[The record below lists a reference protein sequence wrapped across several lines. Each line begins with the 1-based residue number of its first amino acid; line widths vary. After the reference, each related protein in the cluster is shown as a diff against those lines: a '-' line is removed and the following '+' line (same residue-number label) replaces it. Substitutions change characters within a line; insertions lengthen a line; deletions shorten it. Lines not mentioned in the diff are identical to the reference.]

1 MDIKSLYTLE
11 AHESGSEMN
20 IISPID
26 GKPTECFLT
35 VSGVDSRAWREAEL
49 AGKRK
54 IVDLVKGGDFDE
66 AKHAEIIANTLAS
79 AVTGWR
85 GFDDKGKPL
94 DFDRAFLA
102 DLLVNSPS
110 IGDQV
115 DSFVATRSNFTKG

>member
-35 VSGVDSRAWREAEL
+35 VSGVDSRAWREA
-49 AGKRK
+49 R
-54 IVDLVKGGDFDE
+54 LVFE
-66 AKHAEIIANTLAS
+66 REIIKLNNAS
-79 AVTGWR
+79 ESERALLIATAQAAAVIGWR
-85 GFDDKGKPL
+85 GFDNEGKPL
-94 DFDRAFLA
+94 DFDRAFLTE
-102 DLLVNSPS
+102 LLVESPS

-115 DSFVATRSNFTKG
+115 ERFKENRLNFTKG

>member
-35 VSGVDSRAWREAEL
+35 VLGVDSRAWREA
-49 AGKRK
+49 R
-54 IVDLVKGGDFDE
+54 LVFDR
-66 AKHAEIIANTLAS
+66 EIIKLNDAS
-79 AVTGWR
+79 ESERALLIATTQAAIVIGWR
-85 GFDDKGKPL
+85 GFDNEGKPL
-94 DFDRAFLA
+94 DFDRPFLVE
-102 DLLVNSPS
+102 LLVKSPS

-115 DSFVATRSNFTKG
+115 ERFKDTRLNFTKG

>member
-35 VSGVDSRAWREAEL
+35 VSGVDSRAWREA
-49 AGKRK
+49 R
-54 IVDLVKGGDFDE
+54 LVFE
-66 AKHAEIIANTLAS
+66 REIIKLNNAS
-79 AVTGWR
+79 ESERALLIATAQAAAVIGWR
-85 GFDDKGKPL
+85 GFDNEGKPL
-94 DFDRAFLA
+94 DFDRAFLIE
-102 DLLVNSPS
+102 LLVESPS

-115 DSFVATRSNFTKG
+115 ERFKENRLNFTKG

>member
-35 VSGVDSRAWREAEL
+35 VLGVDSRAWREA
-49 AGKRK
+49 R
-54 IVDLVKGGDFDE
+54 LVFDR
-66 AKHAEIIANTLAS
+66 EIIKLNDAS
-79 AVTGWR
+79 ESERALLIATTQAAIVIGWR
-85 GFDDKGKPL
+85 GFDNEGKPL
-94 DFDRAFLA
+94 DFDRPFLVE
-102 DLLVNSPS
+102 LLVKSPS

-115 DSFVATRSNFTKG
+115 ERFKDNRLNFTKG